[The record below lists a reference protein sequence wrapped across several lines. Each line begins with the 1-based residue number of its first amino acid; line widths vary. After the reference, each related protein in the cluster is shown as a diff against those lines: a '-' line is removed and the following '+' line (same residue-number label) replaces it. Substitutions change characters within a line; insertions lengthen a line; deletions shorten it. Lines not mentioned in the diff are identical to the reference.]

1 MELKVTDITYE
12 LDNEDGLS
20 YLLFKY
26 AGGCFSIGRME
37 EDENIYN
44 IYLEKDDQSNGQYFD
59 PDCFEY
65 FYENGEIELSI
76 DLDSKR
82 ILQYLKENNLSAD
95 LYGNTVLIFDP
106 VNPEKFKEMSNVI
119 SRIFNHWTCKP
130 MNELK

>member
-1 MELKVTDITYE
+1 MDKNMELKVTNITCE

-20 YLLFKY
+20 YLLFQY
-26 AGGCFSIGRME
+26 AGGYFSMGRME
-37 EDENIYN
+37 DDEN

-59 PDCFEY
+59 PECFEY
-65 FYENGEIELSI
+65 CYENGEIELSI

-106 VNPEKFKEMSNVI
+106 VLPEKFKEMSHVI
-119 SRIFNHWTCKP
+119 SRIFNH
-130 MNELK
+130 